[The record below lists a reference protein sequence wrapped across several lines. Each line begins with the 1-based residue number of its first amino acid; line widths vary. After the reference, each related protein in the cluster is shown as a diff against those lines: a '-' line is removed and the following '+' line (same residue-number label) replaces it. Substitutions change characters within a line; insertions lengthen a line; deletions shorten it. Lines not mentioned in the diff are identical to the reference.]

1 MKELFNSFS
10 PHFTECKNS
19 IPSSRYSRLSA
30 AGYDGYIV
38 LFPLYFMKIWAKIGQ
53 NGDHHLRWW
62 GPRSKNESWLI
73 LTSKEIYF
81 QKMIKTR
88 LIFTKFAQIR
98 TSNSTPLPQL
108 QCCYHR
114 FLPWT
119 WTFPVPQLWKNES
132 SQKSHNL
139 DTGFQHCS
147 WGRGYKLIFF
157 CWKWV
162 SRL

>member
-1 MKELFNSFS
+1 
-10 PHFTECKNS
+10 
-19 IPSSRYSRLSA
+19 
-30 AGYDGYIV
+30 
-38 LFPLYFMKIWAKIGQ
+38 MKIWAKIGQ

-62 GPRSKNESWLI
+62 GPISKNESWLI

-81 QKMIKTR
+81 QKMIKTK

-119 WTFPVPQLWKNES
+119 WTFPVPQLWKSES

-139 DTGFQHCS
+139 DTDFQHCS
-147 WGRGYKLIFF
+147 WGRGVQTYFFLLKMGLETLNGQNWYFMFCAISGDFEVLQNWNLAKL
-157 CWKWV
+157 
-162 SRL
+162 